1 MNDKIRVLIVEPN
14 IEPYQ
19 LKVDNTL
26 KSLQHIVGGYIEV
39 LQLEPTVD
47 IICNEEGKVYH
58 LPLNRVTEFD
68 VIAGTFLI
76 AGHKNEDSISLSRK
90 QIKKYKEVF
99 KLAKHKKYIKCL
111 IQNIRSN
118 KFVND
123 IEKYG
128 MKRAIIRKLKEG

>member
-1 MNDKIRVLIVEPN
+1 MNDRIRVLIVEPN

-39 LQLEPTVD
+39 LQLEPNVD
-47 IICNEEGKVYH
+47 LICNEEGKMTT
-58 LPLNRVTEFD
+58 LPLNRVTEYD
-68 VIAGTFLI
+68 VIAGTFLV
-76 AGHKNEDSISLSRK
+76 AGQKDEEVISLSRK
-90 QIKKYKEVF
+90 QIKKYKKVF
-99 KLAKHKKYIKCL
+99 KLSKHKKYIRCL

-123 IEKYG
+123 IDKYG
-128 MKRAIIRKLKEG
+128 MERAIIRKMKEG